1 MTAAGVS
8 PAAGAA
14 GVLPVAVVRLT
25 APLML
30 VGFIVMMT
38 SSLILM

>member
-14 GVLPVAVVRLT
+14 GVSPVAVVRRT
-25 APLML
+25 ALPML

-38 SSLILM
+38 SSLILI